1 LAAPPKDLANIVRH
15 AIETGAGEIFADAYA
30 SKGRKVD
37 KIDKAVAEHKADP
50 LRKRISELECAVQAA
65 LNMVDGT
72 GVPPDWDWMR
82 AVLADKT
89 AEYFEKRLKQ

>member
-1 LAAPPKDLANIVRH
+1 V
-15 AIETGAGEIFADAYA
+15 AD
-30 SKGRKVD
+30 
-37 KIDKAVAEHKADP
+37 IDKAVAEHNAFSQKADP

-65 LNMVDGT
+65 LNMVDGS

-89 AEYFEKRLKQ
+89 AEYFEKRR